1 MNFSAASSSSRV
13 VMPGRT
19 FPASRFRVLTR
30 TAPAAAIRS
39 ISSGLFLMITRPSL
53 EVVLE
58 PQSRDHRTDVIV
70 DLGRVARAVDPPHHA
85 LLVEVVDQRGGL
97 LVVNAQAVLD
107 DLGIVVVAA
116 DQA

>member
-1 MNFSAASSSSRV
+1 MNFSAVSSSSRV
-13 VMPGRT
+13 VTPGRT

-39 ISSGLFLMITRPSL
+39 ISSGLFLMITTTSL

-58 PQSRDHRTDVIV
+58 PESGDHGADVIV
-70 DLGRVARAVDPPHHA
+70 HLGRIARAVDPPHHA

-97 LVVNAQAVLD
+97 VVVHAQTVLD
-107 DLGIVVVAA
+107 DVGIVV
-116 DQA
+116 